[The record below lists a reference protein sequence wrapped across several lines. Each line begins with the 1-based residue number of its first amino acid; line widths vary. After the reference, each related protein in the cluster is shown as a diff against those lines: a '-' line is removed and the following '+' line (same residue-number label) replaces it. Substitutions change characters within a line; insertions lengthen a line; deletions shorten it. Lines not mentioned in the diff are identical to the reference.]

1 MIAGAP
7 PQRHCSGSC
16 TIESHARQVYTYDS
30 DEVERGFFLAEDR
43 RLVEARRFIC
53 SAAVSSS

>member
-30 DEVERGFFLAEDR
+30 DEVEWRFLLAEDR
-43 RLVEARRFIC
+43 RLVEAPWFIC
-53 SAAVSSS
+53 SAASSS